1 MVHFFLLWNP
11 ESWALET
18 VKQLKKSG
26 ITLTIGMQ
34 NPRSTVKDWNP
45 EHESGIR
52 TESKTV
58 LDSLT
63 RGDLYLS
70 SLGLPLPRKDHKKM
84 HS

>member
-1 MVHFFLLWNP
+1 MVHFFF
-11 ESWALET
+11 T
-18 VKQLKKSG
+18 VESG
-26 ITLTIGMQ
+26 ILGFGNRKTAQEIRNHT
-34 NPRSTVKDWNP
+34 NDWNP